1 VSSVAVARLTS
12 GRSCSRVRT
21 RPAATIEPCRQASF
35 IGPAIQRGSLWSTR
49 AIAAFV
55 RKRGERVWRI
65 LPAALPSSS
74 HLRSSTRRR
83 CPIGCAS
90 PGRGCGQWTV
100 LLLSRAH
107 RLSQRMLHESDSRT
121 PNPLFR
127 VSPRHVNKKQPFRRG
142 FDEKSACATKCDALM
157 SQKAAATSLPQRRV
171 QSATIAQRR

>member
-1 VSSVAVARLTS
+1 
-12 GRSCSRVRT
+12 
-21 RPAATIEPCRQASF
+21 
-35 IGPAIQRGSLWSTR
+35 
-49 AIAAFV
+49 
-55 RKRGERVWRI
+55 
-65 LPAALPSSS
+65 
-74 HLRSSTRRR
+74 
-83 CPIGCAS
+83 
-90 PGRGCGQWTV
+90 
-100 LLLSRAH
+100 LSRAH